1 MDDTQRNELLTEIQ
15 NDPDGILTDETKLK
29 LVVVDPELASLLVES
44 KEESQ
49 LLIEINGEQI
59 KLKRSVNPT
68 PPPVSNYHINTI
80 PSRNNENQL
89 L

>member
-1 MDDTQRNELLTEIQ
+1 MDDIERDELLIEIQ
-15 NDPDGILTDETKLK
+15 NDPEGILTDETKLR

-44 KEESQ
+44 KDEPQ
-49 LLIEINGEQI
+49 LLVEIDGEQI

-68 PPPVSNYHINTI
+68 PPPVSNYHIDTI
-80 PSRNNENQL
+80 PLRNNENQL